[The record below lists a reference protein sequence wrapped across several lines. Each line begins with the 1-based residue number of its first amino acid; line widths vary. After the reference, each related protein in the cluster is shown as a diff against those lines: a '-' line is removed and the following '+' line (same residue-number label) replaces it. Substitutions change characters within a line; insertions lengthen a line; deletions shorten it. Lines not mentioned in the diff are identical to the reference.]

1 MLLIFSSTSLALTS
15 FSNMEYQMNHHLLET
30 KPIPLT
36 QSNGW
41 MKTFGGNDYDEG
53 NSVKQTNDGG
63 YIITGHTYS
72 FGSSISYNDIWL
84 IKTDSN
90 GNEVWNRT
98 FGGNAYDEGRSVQ
111 QTVDG
116 GYVLAGETDSYGS
129 GHKDFWLVKTDS
141 SGNEQWNKT
150 FGGTSSDYAYSVQ
163 QTIDEGYIIIG
174 KTFSYGAGNGDVWLI
189 KTDSNGNEVWNR
201 TFGGKNDDNG
211 IFVRQTTD
219 EGYIITGDTKSFGA
233 GRFDVWLIKTDDNGD
248 EVWNRTFG
256 GNDTDRGYS
265 VQQTSDRGYVIAGS
279 TESFGGG
286 RFDVWLIKT
295 DDNGDEV
302 WNKTFGWINRDG
314 GRFVQQTTD
323 GGYIITGNVDDFWGG
338 FSDVWLIKTD
348 SNGDKVWDRIF
359 RVTDGYDYGNSVQ
372 QTNDGGYIITGK
384 ASPFDTYN
392 VDIVL
397 IKTDSK
403 GKSKIFISYDMYLKK
418 LIFRFPIL
426 EKILNQIIL

>member
-286 RFDVWLIKT
+286 RFDVWLIKI
-295 DDNGDEV
+295 
-302 WNKTFGWINRDG
+302 KLLDG
-314 GRFVQQTTD
+314 
-323 GGYIITGNVDDFWGG
+323 
-338 FSDVWLIKTD
+338 
-348 SNGDKVWDRIF
+348 
-359 RVTDGYDYGNSVQ
+359 
-372 QTNDGGYIITGK
+372 
-384 ASPFDTYN
+384 
-392 VDIVL
+392 
-397 IKTDSK
+397 
-403 GKSKIFISYDMYLKK
+403 
-418 LIFRFPIL
+418 
-426 EKILNQIIL
+426 